1 MPFVGFRRAGIDS
14 IDVDLPETVMR
25 LVKYWADEVQRT
37 ADEPMSTGNVEMF
50 GKINEDVEAD
60 DPMLTL
66 ERQMMIGGVCAL
78 VLASSDKRRLTD
90 AEAEAWLQVLGMAL
104 SLEAAKLGISSYED
118 LDILSEEDGFT
129 LSLLQGLASALT
141 DALDAAV

>member
-78 VLASSDKRRLTD
+78 VIGSSDKRRLTD

-104 SLEAAKLGISSYED
+104 SLEAAKLKISSYED

>member
-78 VLASSDKRRLTD
+78 VIGSSDKRRLTD
-90 AEAEAWLQVLGMAL
+90 AEAEAWLQVFGMAL
-104 SLEAAKLGISSYED
+104 SLEAAKLKISSYED